1 MFFQNTHIFSGKKM
15 SIAALWRTVCRQIKV
30 EGNQEIIVVKKVE
43 DKQHSHWMVVEVMR
57 NGWVYFESRQSDLLI
72 SGLWVRARGCICKN
86 GMLIELKEENCR
98 GQGWGDLEF
107 QLLRVQLDLFS

>member
-1 MFFQNTHIFSGKKM
+1 
-15 SIAALWRTVCRQIKV
+15 
-30 EGNQEIIVVKKVE
+30 
-43 DKQHSHWMVVEVMR
+43 MVVEVMR

-107 QLLRVQLDLFS
+107 